1 MAPVARTTFF
11 PGCCVELPVNRFK
24 QALRSGQTLI
34 GLWSSLSSLA
44 ATEILGDSGF
54 DWILIDTEHAPN
66 ETPMVADQLRAA
78 SLGSASPVVRPAWND
93 PVILKRLLDVGAQTL
108 LVPFI
113 QSPEEAARAV
123 AATRYPPHGI
133 RGVASVHRANRY
145 GRVAGYF
152 QRADEE
158 MCVLA
163 QLETRGS
170 VEALE
175 SIAAVEGIDGVFIG
189 PSDLAASLGHL
200 GHNAHPEVRQTIEDA
215 CRRARAIRKPI
226 GILAP
231 VEEDARA
238 YLDMGF
244 NFVAVGSDA
253 VTLRKGCDALV
264 QMFKRR
270 G

>member
-1 MAPVARTTFF
+1 MEF
-11 PGCCVELPVNRFK
+11 PVNKFK
-24 QALRSGQTLI
+24 QRLRAGEQQV
-34 GLWSSLSSLA
+34 GLWSSLSSAA
-44 ATEILGDSGF
+44 ATESLADSGF

-78 SLGSASPVVRPAWND
+78 SMGSASPVVRPAWND
-93 PVILKRLLDVGAQTL
+93 AVILKRLLDVGVQTL

-113 QSPEEAARAV
+113 QNAAEAARAV
-123 AATRYPPHGI
+123 AATRYPPRGM

-145 GRVAGYF
+145 GRVPDYF
-152 QRADEE
+152 ARSDDEI
-158 MCVLA
+158 CVLV
-163 QLETRGS
+163 QLETRPA

-175 SIAAVEGIDGVFIG
+175 EIAAVEGVDGVFIG

-200 GHNAHPEVRQTIEDA
+200 GNNAHPEVRDTIERA
-215 CRRARAIRKPI
+215 CRRAQAAGKPI

-231 VEEDARA
+231 IESDARA

-244 NFVAVGSDA
+244 AFVAVGSD
-253 VTLRKGCDALV
+253 VVVLRKGCDGLV
-264 QMFKRR
+264 KMFK